1 MSSLNRPVSLV
12 RFLGS
17 QTAQT
22 PVLLFPY
29 PGIRGN
35 DHDLLLLGDLGLS
48 SLAPPL
54 LLQEPSF
61 CESLLYSLE
70 GFCVCMCVCVF

>member
-35 DHDLLLLGDLGLS
+35 DHDFLLLGDLGLS

-70 GFCVCMCVCVF
+70 GFLWALNEK